1 MLVITRRPG
10 ETIHVGE
17 DVVIT
22 ITGVH
27 GKKVRVGV
35 TAPRDKVIW
44 KGELDHEVGSPV
56 KPESEEEGADAP
68 REEAAVAV

>member
-22 ITGVH
+22 ITEVH

-35 TAPRDKVIW
+35 QAPRETVIW
-44 KGELDHEVGSPV
+44 KGELEDKVAGSPDGGEDTEV
-56 KPESEEEGADAP
+56 PAEDA
-68 REEAAVAV
+68 VLVG